1 MALIILNEG
10 GDFDVNATATTGTDL
25 VVTINA
31 GSKSISYT
39 TAGAGTTTATAA
51 AFVAQHGQSIADT
64 WKMYVSSAVAVITF
78 EGVSGATFGVTG
90 GTLGSA
96 NPATELSIDA
106 DQIAQILVASATSLT
121 LNMNANVT
129 PAASDVI
136 TLAFISAA
144 DRKKFTNRYNAIKN
158 ASSGLIAL
166 DLACKA
172 TAA

>member
-1 MALIILNEG
+1 MALLTLNEG
-10 GDFDVNATATTGTDL
+10 GDFDVTATATTDTDL

-31 GSKSISYT
+31 GSKSVSYT
-39 TAGAGTTTATAA
+39 TAGAATATATA
-51 AFVAQHGQSIADT
+51 TAFVAAHGQDIADI
-64 WKMYVSSAVAVITF
+64 WKIYVSSASAVLTF

-90 GTLGSA
+90 GNLGSA
-96 NPATELSIDA
+96 NPATEFSVDA
-106 DQIAQILVASATSLT
+106 NQIAQILVASATGLT

-144 DRKKFTNRYNAIKN
+144 DRKKFNNRYNSIKN
-158 ASSGLIAL
+158 SSSGLIAL

-172 TAA
+172 TKA